1 MNAVVGVVLAAGE
14 ARRMGNRAKQCLP
27 CQGEI
32 LVHRAART
40 LLESGL
46 TQVIVIAAPQQH
58 CVFRAVADLPVQII
72 LNPDWE
78 QGQSASVRTAARAL
92 ERQHAAAAVVLPAD
106 QPFVP
111 SALVRQLVK
120 TWQEE
125 SRPRIVTAHISGETS
140 TPVLLDAA
148 IFPHLHTLT
157 GDRGARALFGR
168 FRPAAVTWPDPR
180 ARAEIDTPEDYR
192 RWCPEGAIESL
203 D

>member
-1 MNAVVGVVLAAGE
+1 MSAVVGVVLAAGE

-32 LVHRAART
+32 LVHRAARI

-46 TQVIVIAAPQQH
+46 TRVIVITAPQQH
-58 CVFRAVADLPVQII
+58 CVFRAVADLPVQVMP
-72 LNPDWE
+72 NPDWE

-92 ERQHAAAAVVLPAD
+92 ERQHAAAAVVIPAD

-111 SALVRQLVK
+111 PALVRQLIK
-120 TWQEE
+120 TWQGKNQ
-125 SRPRIVTAHISGETS
+125 PRIVTAYISGETS

-148 IFPHLHTLT
+148 VFPHLHTLT
-157 GDRGARALFGR
+157 GDQGARALFGR
-168 FRPAAVTWPDPR
+168 FPPAAVTWPDAR
-180 ARAEIDTPEDYR
+180 ARAEIDTPADYR
-192 RWCPEGAIESL
+192 RWCPEGATEGL